1 VCHLLILLDC
11 YLNDLEN
18 LVKDGSSTLSADE
31 FSDGGDFAAMEQS
44 ELLAKDLWKFAT
56 PLKIG

>member
-44 ELLAKDLWKFAT
+44 ELLAKDLRKFAT